1 MRVTN
6 PFDAVM
12 VVTMLGVRTT
22 GFLALALVF
31 TAPFADARQVDDDLR
46 TEATPAYAL
55 DARRL
60 RSAFLDLYG
69 RPPFQ
74 EEREVWSGRGLA
86 ELLDV
91 ALSDVEFWQNWL
103 DEELYYFLL
112 IENFTP
118 TSERVLKIPEAMAKG
133 KIGVRDAL
141 HSIAISAS
149 FDRRNP
155 GNDTFVTVVMEQ
167 LLGMTVQKIPRELEI
182 GKKLYDGGKGN
193 FLGKKGASQ
202 ADVVRIAIEDKR
214 ALRHFL
220 GRECERILR
229 RDAEGREVAQW
240 VKTLGR
246 RGRNYDDVL
255 RGWFLSEHYE
265 RRLAARELQPNR
277 IYVRSLFVDLIDRL
291 PDASETQRMRNA
303 LDGLADSGPL
313 RSVIARL
320 LIDSGQVV
328 LPEKQDIEDPTQWIG
343 SLFERYLGRAARPVE
358 LSAFVQAFHDPEC
371 RPETVV
377 YAIVSHPEYQ
387 TW

>member
-1 MRVTN
+1 MSGSRARSMRLSW
-6 PFDAVM
+6 
-12 VVTMLGVRTT
+12 VTMLGVRTS
-22 GFLALALVF
+22 GFLALVC
-31 TAPFADARQVDDDLR
+31 TAAIADARQVDDDLR
-46 TEATPAYAL
+46 TEAPPAYVL

-74 EEREVWSGRGLA
+74 EERAFWAGRGLA

-91 ALSDVEFWQNWL
+91 ALGDVEFWRNWL

-118 TSERVLKIPEAMAKG
+118 TSERVLEIPEAMAEG
-133 KIGVRDAL
+133 RIGVRDAL
-141 HSIAISAS
+141 HKIVISAS

-167 LLGMTVQKIPRELEI
+167 LLGITVQKVPRELEI
-182 GKKLYDGGKGN
+182 GKKLYDGGKGT

-202 ADVVRIAIEDKR
+202 ADIVNIAIEDKR

-229 RDAEGREVAQW
+229 REAEVRELAQW
-240 VKTLGR
+240 VKALGR

-255 RGWFLSEHYE
+255 RSWFLSPDYE
-265 RRLAARELQPNR
+265 RRLAAREPQPNR
-277 IYVRSLFVDLIDRL
+277 IYLRSLFVDLIDRL
-291 PDASETQRMRNA
+291 PDDSETQRMRNA
-303 LDGLADSGPL
+303 LDGLADAGPL

-328 LPEKQDIEDPTQWIG
+328 LPEKKDIDDPTKWIG
-343 SLFERYLGRAARPVE
+343 SLFERYLGRAASPGE
-358 LSAFVQAFHDPEC
+358 LLVFVQAFHQPEC

-377 YAIVSHPEYQ
+377 YAIVSHPQYQ